1 MASAKALGSGRA
13 TRGRRVGE
21 GGGESAGEVRG
32 QTPQDRVGYGE
43 DLSSIQARWL
53 GGHQGGRVAAER
65 EVTGMTQMP
74 CRRCR
79 GDKTWD
85 RKGRRQERL
94 RRFCPGQ
101 QRTVVCIPKTGCG
114 VPWALSSMHPGSHF
128 LIKPRSA
135 VLRPHELMP
144 RVCISVLLLIFYLP
158 FDFFHCLMSYL
169 EVFDSKY
176 LENFPDIFLLLIFT
190 LISVWSE
197 NVRSLILNTL
207 RLVLWSIICFFLVN
221 VLCALE
227 EIVPPAVGQRVL
239 INVDKSHWCF
249 IWHFPF
255 HALIGLMYIFSGNMS
270 FKSVAHFNW
279 VIVFLILNC
288 KSSSY
293 ILDESLLSDTCFS
306 NIFSKSLTC
315 LLIFLTSFLKC
326 KSFTF

>member
-1 MASAKALGSGRA
+1 MKIL
-13 TRGRRVGE
+13 
-21 GGGESAGEVRG
+21 
-32 QTPQDRVGYGE
+32 
-43 DLSSIQARWL
+43 WL
-53 GGHQGGRVAAER
+53 YFLELKNVHDGRVAAER

-176 LENFPDIFLLLIFT
+176 LENFPDIFLLLIF
-190 LISVWSE
+190 LNFSM
-197 NVRSLILNTL
+197 VRECPFSDFKYAETCFM
-207 RLVLWSIICFFLVN
+207 VHYMFFLGECFVRTRGN
-221 VLCALE
+221 CASCCWAE
-227 EIVPPAVGQRVL
+227 GA
-239 INVDKSHWCF
+239 N
-249 IWHFPF
+249 
-255 HALIGLMYIFSGNMS
+255 
-270 FKSVAHFNW
+270 
-279 VIVFLILNC
+279 
-288 KSSSY
+288 
-293 ILDESLLSDTCFS
+293 
-306 NIFSKSLTC
+306 
-315 LLIFLTSFLKC
+315 KC
-326 KSFTF
+326 R